1 MTSTTFIIKSIFKSL
16 NNQNV
21 LLLIIAFICTF
32 PIIAQED
39 DDPLGTEVVNIVKPY
54 TPTISDAFKIK
65 ETPVLNDSI
74 SEQKK
79 QVEYSI
85 FSVPVASTFTPSKG
99 KAQTVEKAKKIK
111 LFDNYATLGFGNY
124 TTVLGELYS
133 NFQLSRTDNVGV
145 FFSHNSAMGDIDD
158 VKASTDF
165 FDTQLDLSYSSRQR
179 DASYGLDVGVEHQSY
194 NWYGINDAFNFQPDA
209 FFDDTDFV
217 QNYFSGYIGGTIDVE
232 NSFFDKATAKLR
244 YLSDSYESSE
254 INFTAMPEFAFPV
267 ADNKF
272 KIGIDLDY
280 LSGSFYEGLFDSETQ
295 NYSQF
300 NAGILPSI
308 DIITDDLSLS
318 LGAKVYVGMD
328 TENSETD
335 FYVYPNVLASYSVVD
350 ELVIAYA
357 GIEGGLTQNTF
368 YDFKEVNPF
377 ISPTLN
383 IAPTSKN
390 YDAFLGLKGKLSSA
404 IAYNVRGSYSNEN
417 DKSLFKANSYTPSPL
432 DTEGYK
438 YGNSFNV
445 IYDDINTL
453 SFFGELKAEISPN
466 FNIGVNGTFNSY
478 NTDNQQEAWNLPSL
492 QATVFSTF
500 NITEALYG
508 GVSLFY
514 VGERKDFDDNLLIDN
529 IVADS
534 GVVTLD
540 GYVDANVHVGYR
552 LSERLS
558 IFMKGSNLIGG
569 NYEKWYNYPVQGI
582 QVLGGATYKFD
593 W

>member
-1 MTSTTFIIKSIFKSL
+1 MTHTNFNIHSIFKSL
-16 NNQNV
+16 KNQYS
-21 LLLIIAFICTF
+21 LLLFLAFVCTF
-32 PIIAQED
+32 QAVAQDD

-54 TPTISDAFKIK
+54 TPTISDAFKVK
-65 ETPVLNDSI
+65 ETPVLNDSV
-74 SEQKK
+74 SDQKK

-145 FFSHNSAMGDIDD
+145 FFKHNSAQGDIDE
-158 VKASTDF
+158 VRAPASF

-194 NWYGINDAFNFQPDA
+194 NWYGTNDAFNLQPDA
-209 FFDDTDFV
+209 FFDDTDFA
-217 QNYFSGYIGGTIDVE
+217 QNYFSAYLGGTIDVE

-244 YLSDSYESSE
+244 YLGDSYNSSE
-254 INFTAMPEFAFPV
+254 INFTAMPEFAFPI
-267 ADNKF
+267 ADNNF
-272 KIGIDLDY
+272 KIGLDLDY
-280 LSGSFYEGLFDSETQ
+280 LSGSFFEDLFTPGTKK
-295 NYSQF
+295 YSQF

-318 LGAKVYVGMD
+318 LGAKAYVGMD
-328 TENSETD
+328 GENSETD
-335 FYVYPNVLASYSVVD
+335 FFVYPNVAASYRVVD
-350 ELVIAYA
+350 ELVIAYT
-357 GIEGGLTQNTF
+357 GIEGGLTQNTL

-377 ISPTLN
+377 ISPTLD
-383 IAPTSKN
+383 IAPTSKT
-390 YDAFLGLKGKLSSA
+390 YEAFLGLKGKLSSA
-404 IAYNVRGSYSNEN
+404 IAYNLRASYASEN
-417 DKSLFKANSYTPSPL
+417 DRSLFKANPYTTAPL

-438 YGNSFNV
+438 YGNSFGV
-445 IYDDINTL
+445 VYDDINTL
-453 SFFGELKAEISPN
+453 GIFGELKAEISPN

-478 NTDNQQEAWNLPSL
+478 STDTQLEAWNLPSL

-500 NITEALYG
+500 NITEEFYG
-508 GVSLFY
+508 GASLFY
-514 VGERKDFDDNLLIDN
+514 VGERKDQDDNLLTNN
-529 IVADS
+529 IVLDS

-540 GYVDANVHVGYR
+540 GYVDANVHLGYR

-558 IFMKGSNLIGG
+558 LFMKGSNLIGG